1 MAERSLHLYLFL
13 HARSLLSTAVRMNI
27 IGPYASSQMLL
38 HPFKR
43 IIEREAA
50 SLNNESNTTG
60 LSTPPADASQ
70 PAKKAGFWDWTKEA
84 EVGPATTW
92 PLGELLMGRHDM
104 QHSRIF
110 NS

>member
-1 MAERSLHLYLFL
+1 
-13 HARSLLSTAVRMNI
+13 MNI

-38 HPFKR
+38 HPFKE
-43 IIEREAA
+43 IIERET
-50 SLNNESNTTG
+50 SHLNDSTNEITSTG
-60 LSTPPADASQ
+60 LLDISSDEQGNTERKEDV
-70 PAKKAGFWDWTKEA
+70 GFWGWTKEA

-92 PLGELLMGRHDM
+92 PLGELLMARHDM

>member
-1 MAERSLHLYLFL
+1 
-13 HARSLLSTAVRMNI
+13 MNI

-43 IIEREAA
+43 IIERESAII
-50 SLNNESNTTG
+50 NNGNESTTTG
-60 LSTPPADASQ
+60 LLPRTKEEKED
-70 PAKKAGFWDWTKEA
+70 FWAWTKEA
-84 EVGPATTW
+84 ELGPATTW
-92 PLGELLMGRHDM
+92 PLGEVLMGRHDM